1 MAQSTNTYKKRA
13 KKEARD
19 TFFLYV
25 FFHAIWN
32 GVIGMF
38 TDGNT

>member
-1 MAQSTNTYKKRA
+1 MAQSTYKKQQ

-25 FFHAIWN
+25 FFHSIWS
-32 GVIGMF
+32 GVMNMF
-38 TDGNT
+38 DD

>member
-1 MAQSTNTYKKRA
+1 MAQTTYKKQV

-25 FFHAIWN
+25 FYHSIWT
-32 GVIGMF
+32 GIF
-38 TDGNT
+38 KLFED

>member
-1 MAQSTNTYKKRA
+1 MAQSTYKKQQ

-25 FFHAIWN
+25 FFHSIWSGIVN
-32 GVIGMF
+32 MF
-38 TDGNT
+38 DD

>member
-1 MAQSTNTYKKRA
+1 MTPTTYKKQQ

-25 FFHAIWN
+25 FFQSIWS
-32 GVIGMF
+32 GVMNMF
-38 TDGNT
+38 ED

>member
-1 MAQSTNTYKKRA
+1 MAQTTYKKQV

-25 FFHAIWN
+25 FFHSIWT
-32 GVIGMF
+32 GIF
-38 TDGNT
+38 KLFED

>member
-1 MAQSTNTYKKRA
+1 MTRTTYKKQV

-25 FFHAIWN
+25 FFHSIWTGILN
-32 GVIGMF
+32 LF
-38 TDGNT
+38 ED

>member
-1 MAQSTNTYKKRA
+1 MAQSSYKSLQ

-25 FFHAIWN
+25 FFHSLWTGFLDIFN
-32 GVIGMF
+32 
-38 TDGNT
+38 D

>member
-1 MAQSTNTYKKRA
+1 MAQSTYKKQQ

-25 FFHAIWN
+25 FFHSIWSGIIN
-32 GVIGMF
+32 MF
-38 TDGNT
+38 ED